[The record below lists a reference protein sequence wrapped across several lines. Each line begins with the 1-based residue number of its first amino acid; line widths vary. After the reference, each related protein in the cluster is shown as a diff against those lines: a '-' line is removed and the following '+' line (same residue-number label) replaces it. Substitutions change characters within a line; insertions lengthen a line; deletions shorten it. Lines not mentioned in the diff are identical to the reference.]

1 MRRVQIDKIA
11 SITARLNIA
20 RHALLGDEVVAQAGY
35 VIAVKVID
43 HKEVYDKLEDVS
55 GRMVKLYP
63 GDVVVG
69 ALGERRALHGH
80 AGVVPAQVKVGDTLH
95 MLNLGGVIGQCIDSH
110 PSVGAAMRVEVL
122 GSVLH
127 FPVLDSRVGKP
138 AHIRQG
144 AIPEVERLNPQE
156 IPPIVF
162 ITGTSMNAGKTRVA
176 AEVVRVLSRAGY
188 SVGASKLTGVALRS
202 DILRMQDCGARRA
215 YTFADAGYP
224 STSAQN
230 SVAAARAIFKAMAA
244 PGIDRPDVIIAEM
257 GAGLLDEYGVL
268 DILEAPDIAA
278 CAGVHVCCSIDP
290 VGALGA
296 AAIYRDRLT
305 IQPAV
310 FSGPVTDHMVG
321 CKAIQNHL
329 DMPAFNAITQ
339 PDKLGATLLD
349 ALRARVPT
357 LAPKGAV
364 VSPAGGDGD

>member
-1 MRRVQIDKIA
+1 MKRVHIDKIA

-20 RHALLGDEVVAQAGY
+20 RHALLSDDIIAKSGY
-35 VIAVKVID
+35 VIAARIID
-43 HKEVYDKLEDVS
+43 HKEIYDKLEDLS

-80 AGVVPAQVKVGDTLH
+80 AGIVPESVKVGDTLH

-122 GSVLH
+122 GAVLH
-127 FPVLDSRVGKP
+127 FPILDSRVGKP
-138 AHIRQG
+138 AHISQG
-144 AIPEVERLNPQE
+144 ALAAVDSLQPQE

-188 SVGASKLTGVALRS
+188 NVGASKLTGVALRS

-224 STSAQN
+224 STNSGN

-244 PGIDRPDVIIAEM
+244 PGIDRPDIIIAEM

-268 DILEAPDIAA
+268 DILEQPDIAA
-278 CAGVHVCCSIDP
+278 CASVHICCSIDP

-296 AAIYRDRLT
+296 AAIYRDRLGLT
-305 IQPAV
+305 PTV
-310 FSGPVTDHMVG
+310 FSGPVTDHIVG
-321 CKAIQNHL
+321 CKAIANHL
-329 DMPAFNAITQ
+329 DLPAFNAITQ
-339 PDKLGATLLD
+339 PEKLGATILD
-349 ALRARVPT
+349 ALRARVPS
-357 LAPKGAV
+357 LSPKGAAV
-364 VSPAGGDGD
+364 AASDGD